1 MENYYLKFKHLLGY
15 FVAHLQW
22 LTNSDSTD
30 IGYQIYI
37 DKYVKAGNFYKQG
50 HGYKDDNIEKQVAEW
65 DHYDIGQININ
76 VQGNYG
82 TDYTTKKCYLN
93 WRDTGINVIAEWQ
106 NNKVIDFQVYIYDYE
121 DTGNWESK
129 GKKYPLSEL
138 NLFDKKDDVSPSL
151 VKLYNL
157 YYQLYEQYLS
167 NIQMKK
173 IQDYIDVLKQKGQ
186 IILQGAPGTGKTYT
200 AKNMAETMIFN
211 HISADKKEQACK
223 LSNSEQFKLVQF
235 HPSYSYE
242 DFVRGIIV
250 DTEDS
255 NNGLPTYKPINKIFG
270 EFAERATKNW
280 LDSQKDTASFSH
292 QRLIAQQYDLF
303 KQSIENDLQTQSKYP
318 LKNSTSIV
326 GVDDDALR
334 CNRYSN
340 LKDCVRLKDQDIIL
354 GYIGLNQT
362 PQVTIKNNNKLSKSA
377 RSGMYYIYQ
386 QLIEKFTDYLK
397 TNNLQYSNHSKEQ
410 EKEELKNYVL
420 VIDEIN
426 RANLS
431 SVLGELIYALEYR
444 GEKIDTMYSVDDDNG
459 MIVPPNL
466 FIIGT
471 MNTADRSVGQIDYAL
486 RRRFAFVTILPTVL
500 DINGFNR
507 DLFKDVSSLF
517 VENIDEYIKDPVNT
531 QIKPSK
537 WLSEEFLPSD
547 VWIGHSY
554 FIGNKAY
561 RLKYEI
567 IPILKEYIKDGIL
580 KTSITTGENIYD
592 KIKSLAK

>member
-1 MENYYLKFKHLLGY
+1 MENYHLKFKHLLGY

-22 LTNSDSTD
+22 LTNSDETD

-37 DKYVKAGNFYKQG
+37 DKYVKADNFYKQG
-50 HGYKDDNIEKQVAEW
+50 QGYKDDNIEKQVAEW

-82 TDYTTKKCYLN
+82 SYTTKKCYIN
-93 WRDTGINVIAEWQ
+93 WRGTGINVIAEWQ
-106 NNKVIDFQVYIYDYE
+106 NNKVIDFQVYIYDYK
-121 DTGNWESK
+121 DTYDWESK
-129 GKKYPLSEL
+129 GTKYPLSEL
-138 NLFDKKDDVSPSL
+138 NLFDKKDDVSLSL

-167 NIQMKK
+167 NIHMKK
-173 IQDYIDVLKQKGQ
+173 IQDYISVLKQKGQ

-223 LSNSEQFKLVQF
+223 LSKSEQFKLVQF

-255 NNGLPTYKPINKIFG
+255 NNGLPTYRSINKIFG
-270 EFAERATKNW
+270 EFAERATDNW
-280 LDSQKDTASFSH
+280 LDSQKDTAETWVED
-292 QRLIAQQYDLF
+292 QYRSF
-303 KQSIENDLQTQSKYP
+303 KQSIKKVLQDKESKYP
-318 LKNSTSIV
+318 VEGVASIV
-326 GVDDDALR
+326 GVDDHALR

-340 LKDCVRLKDQDIIL
+340 PNDCVNLKDFDIIS

-362 PQVTIKNNNKLSKSA
+362 PQVKIKDNNKLSKSA
-377 RSGMYYIYQ
+377 RGTMYYIYQ
-386 QLIEKFTDYLK
+386 NLIDKFTCYLK
-397 TNNLQYSNHSKEQ
+397 TNNLQYSNYSKKQ
-410 EKEELKNYVL
+410 EREKLEDYVL

-444 GEKIDTMYSVDDDNG
+444 GEKIDTMYSVDGENG

-486 RRRFAFVTILPTVL
+486 RRRFAFVTILPEAL
-500 DINGFNR
+500 DINDFDN
-507 DLFKDVSSLF
+507 DLFKAVSSLF
-517 VENIDEYIKDPVNT
+517 VKNIDEYMKDPINI
-531 QIKPSK
+531 QIKRSE

-561 RLKYEI
+561 ILKYEI
-567 IPILKEYIKDGIL
+567 ILILKEYIKDGIL

-592 KIKSLAK
+592 KIKSFS